1 MSTTRIGACISL
13 VGKPRKPPLFL
24 LFKLPSAYFTGVRL
38 KKISKESSEVG
49 VKFSWVNQNPFKSL
63 YWATQGMASELATGV
78 LVIQEIENSDEK
90 ISMLVR
96 SQKGTFTKK
105 ATGRIRFICK
115 DGVKVKAAI
124 KAAIETG
131 EGQSLTLFAEGFDA
145 SGESVSHFEYEWGI
159 KLRKKK

>member
-1 MSTTRIGACISL
+1 MAKKLTPSKINMYTLTR
-13 VGKPRKPPLFL
+13 
-24 LFKLPSAYFTGVRL
+24 LPSAYFSGVRL
-38 KKISKESSEVG
+38 KEITKDTATVT
-49 VKFSWVNQNPFKSL
+49 VKHNWFNKNPFKSL

-78 LVIQEIENSDEK
+78 LVIQGIENTEEK

-105 ATGRIRFICK
+105 ATGRIRFVCK
-115 DGVKVKAAI
+115 DGEKVKAAI
-124 KAAIETG
+124 DAAIKTG

>member
-1 MSTTRIGACISL
+1 MAKKLTPSKINT
-13 VGKPRKPPLFL
+13 FL
-24 LFKLPSAYFTGVRL
+24 LFKLPSAFFSGVRL
-38 KKISKESSEVG
+38 KEITSETATVT
-49 VKFSWVNQNPFKSL
+49 VKHRWINQNPFKSL

-78 LVIQEIENSDEK
+78 LVIQEIENSGEK

-115 DGVKVKAAI
+115 EGAKVKAAI
-124 KAAIETG
+124 AEAVKTG
-131 EGQSLTLFAEGFDA
+131 EGQSLTLYAEGFDA